1 MKRTLILICLLF
13 CSFSFS
19 QNAYEK
25 AEGYYNLSEFEVASG
40 LYLLKDKTFFFFS
53 TFGNVDLK
61 LYGTYSIS
69 DNNKLSFKIA
79 DELKKE
85 FYVYGYT
92 SETLSETIHLEYEKP
107 YEQKTEQLYAIIKD
121 QRYDFPEFDTD
132 KTLVSL
138 DISSSS
144 NTLLSLGYKYLDKDY
159 ISTTVNLNGANSI
172 VIYHNYFYDM
182 TMEVSKMAFVL
193 ENGLLKQDANNLKT
207 YQKKFLKENVITQV
221 TEFITTLKN
230 RTTVMRNGIIYTKL

>member
-1 MKRTLILICLLF
+1 M
-13 CSFSFS
+13 
-19 QNAYEK
+19 
-25 AEGYYNLSEFEVASG
+25 
-40 LYLLKDKTFFFFS
+40 
-53 TFGNVDLK
+53 
-61 LYGTYSIS
+61 
-69 DNNKLSFKIA
+69 
-79 DELKKE
+79 
-85 FYVYGYT
+85 
-92 SETLSETIHLEYEKP
+92 
-107 YEQKTEQLYAIIKD
+107 
-121 QRYDFPEFDTD
+121 
-132 KTLVSL
+132 VSL

-172 VIYHNYFYDM
+172 VIYHNYYYDM

-207 YQKKFLKENVITQV
+207 YQKKFLKENIITQV